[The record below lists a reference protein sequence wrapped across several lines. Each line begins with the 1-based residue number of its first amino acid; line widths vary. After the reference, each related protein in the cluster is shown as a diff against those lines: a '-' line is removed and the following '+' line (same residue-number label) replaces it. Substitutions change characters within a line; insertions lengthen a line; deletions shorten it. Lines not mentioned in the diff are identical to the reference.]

1 MGAKLLCLCLAS
13 ALLAY
18 YLYTPLPE
26 DIDEHWKVMLLDAS
40 SRTLWHMAEVVDKLG
55 LMDRMEFLMLFLSA
69 DYVPP
74 TSDENITVRD
84 TELSNVQVRLYLPRK
99 PSDGLRRAVLYF
111 HGGGWCLGHVGMQ
124 TYDQVSRWTSNRL
137 NAVVVSV
144 NYRLAPQHHFPTQF
158 EDVYAVTKFFLQRS
172 VLAQYGVDPDR
183 VCVAGDSAGG
193 NLAAAVA
200 QQLLEDPEVE
210 TNLKAQAL
218 IYPALQTLD
227 LNLPSYQDNAD
238 KPVLSRS
245 LMVGFWSKYFTGDPS
260 LREAMAANRHV
271 PAEASHLFQ
280 LVNWSALLP
289 AELWGH
295 HSYRAPVPGSPELG
309 RRFPGFLD
317 VRAAPLLA
325 SAARLRRLPRTYL
338 LTCQHDVL
346 RDDGFMYATRLR
358 ALGVPVT
365 HHHARDAFHGVFSF
379 SSGPAQLAV
388 GRRLVDGYIEWLQEN
403 L

>member
-18 YLYTPLPE
+18 YLYSPLPE
-26 DIDEHWKVMLLDAS
+26 DIDEPWKVMLLDAAL
-40 SRTLWHMAEVVDKLG
+40 RTAGHLAEVVDKLG
-55 LMDRMEFLMLFLSA
+55 LMDYMEFLMLLHSA

-74 TSDENITVRD
+74 TSDENVTVRD
-84 TELSNVQVRLYLPRK
+84 TELSNVPVRLYLPRK

-111 HGGGWCLGHVGMQ
+111 HGGGWCVGHAGLQ
-124 TYDQVSRWTSNRL
+124 SYDQMSRWTSNRL

-144 NYRLAPQHHFPTQF
+144 NYRLAPQHRFPTQF

-227 LNLPSYQDNAD
+227 LNSPSYQDNAN
-238 KPVLSRS
+238 KPVLSRH
-245 LMVGFWSKYFTGDPS
+245 LMVRFWSEYFTGDPS
-260 LREAMAANRHV
+260 LREAMGANRHV
-271 PAEASHLFQ
+271 PPGSSHLFQ

-295 HSYRAPVPGSPELG
+295 HVYRAPVPGSSELG
-309 RRFPGFLD
+309 QRFPGFLD
-317 VRAAPLLA
+317 VRAAPLSAHREAEPAAAAAA
-325 SAARLRRLPRTYL
+325 SDP
-338 LTCQHDVL
+338 
-346 RDDGFMYATRLR
+346 GE
-358 ALGVPVT
+358 
-365 HHHARDAFHGVFSF
+365 
-379 SSGPAQLAV
+379 PAQEPPRCSCLPAAGNAQQGWASVAAV
-388 GRRLVDGYIEWLQEN
+388 GNRSG
-403 L
+403 